1 MPATTHRSELKKLIK
16 ADYGFWYLV
25 HLPSGRWAAMWSACL
40 DNDSMCE
47 SILTEDPE
55 WFHEEP
61 LFEGHRAN
69 PSYATK
75 EDALKEIVS
84 SLQRELER
92 HPGQEVL
99 LPYIRRARLALIR
112 AENK

>member
-1 MPATTHRSELKKLIK
+1 MPAATLRSTLKKLIK
-16 ADYGFWYLV
+16 ADYGFWLLV

-61 LFEGHRAN
+61 LFKGHRPN

-75 EDALKEIVS
+75 EEALREIVS
-84 SLQRELER
+84 SIQSELDR
-92 HPGQEVL
+92 HPRQEVL
-99 LPYIRRARLALIR
+99 IPYLRRARLALIR
-112 AENK
+112 AEQK